1 MRVPN
6 VPLREKRK
14 AKVPNV
20 IHFIY
25 PVWHNTR
32 PLSYL
37 NYMAVKRASVIQ
49 KPDKIKFWINKDPE
63 PSLMW
68 DMIKPLV
75 EVNYIPMDGF
85 YNGTKIL
92 WPQLQSDV
100 TRLEILYKEGGI
112 YMDTDMLMLR
122 PLEDQ
127 LFSNFHMCLEPS
139 KGEPTSACNALMISE
154 PEASFVDIW
163 LSHMEEALKSDT
175 WAYGGVVKPLELA
188 KVAPDLVTMGSN
200 WLYCP
205 LDLSKNWLF
214 STDKAIIDEAKWQI
228 QFSFAVHAFE
238 TYWRD
243 VVKDITPDWCKQND
257 SLFSRLVI

>member
-6 VPLREKRK
+6 VPLPIGPVS
-14 AKVPNV
+14 KVPNV
-20 IHFIY
+20 VHFIY

-37 NYMAVKRASVIQ
+37 NYMAVKRASAIQ
-49 KPDKIKFWINKDPE
+49 KPDKIKFWINKEPE
-63 PSLMW
+63 PSVMW
-68 DMIKPLV
+68 DMIKSLV

-122 PLEDQ
+122 PLDHQ
-127 LFSNFHMCLEPS
+127 LVTNFSMCLEPS
-139 KGEPTSACNALMISE
+139 KGDPISACNALMISE

-175 WAYGGVVKPLELA
+175 WAYGGVVKPFELA
-188 KVAPDLVTMGSN
+188 EVAPDLVTMN
-200 WLYCP
+200 PYWFFCP
-205 LDLSKNWLF
+205 LDLSQNWLF
-214 STDKAIIDEAKWQI
+214 STDEGIIKQAWRQI
-228 QFSFAVHAFE
+228 ENSYSVHAFE

-243 VVKDITPDWCKQND
+243 VVKDITPDWCLNND